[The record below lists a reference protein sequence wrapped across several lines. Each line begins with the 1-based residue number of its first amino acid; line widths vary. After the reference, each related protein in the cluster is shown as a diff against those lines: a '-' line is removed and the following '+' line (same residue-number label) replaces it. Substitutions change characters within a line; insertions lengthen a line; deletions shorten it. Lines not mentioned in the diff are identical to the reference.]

1 MGLCLGLQ
9 FDDTDQHVWFL
20 SQSMLFF
27 SSVVQLLVVF
37 IIQDCFSC
45 PGLFVP
51 SYEAEI
57 VLTGYVKNCAGI
69 LMGIAL
75 KL

>member
-1 MGLCLGLQ
+1 
-9 FDDTDQHVWFL
+9 
-20 SQSMLFF
+20 MLFF